1 MTRFAI
7 LIVLALTLAACGQP
21 FVNAGSATRYTVTAS
36 LMQRPAEPAIVCWGM
51 PLPDPPIGCGGPP
64 VADLDLSTMPDA
76 HRYRNG
82 VVGVGTY
89 RVVGTWRDGSLHL
102 TEAPKPAPDNA
113 RTPLAECSQEVGERS
128 PTDVPQG
135 QKLIADENQLRSEGI
150 LVLELYMCHDRLFAG
165 VAVADKHTVDLL
177 NARYG
182 PMQVAG
188 WLQPVG

>member
-1 MTRFAI
+1 MTRCATLI
-7 LIVLALTLAACGQP
+7 LLVFGLAACGQP
-21 FVNAGSATRYTVTAS
+21 IVNAGAATRYTVTAFM
-36 LMQRPAEPAIVCWGM
+36 MQRPAAPAIVCWGM

-82 VVGVGTY
+82 VVAVGTY
-89 RVVGTWRDGSLHL
+89 RLVGTWSAGSLHL
-102 TEAPKPAPDNA
+102 TEAPTPAPASD
-113 RTPLAECSQEVGERS
+113 RTRLAECSQDVNERS

-135 QKLIADENQLRSEGI
+135 EKLIADEDLLRSQGI

-165 VAVADKHTVDLL
+165 VAVADQETVDFL

-182 PMQVAG
+182 PIKVAG
-188 WLQPVG
+188 WLQPVS